1 VSVPLGTETLDV
13 VVVGDVMV
21 DVLAAMSGPLARGS
35 DTPSA
40 VTTAGGG
47 SAANVAVWLAAQGVP
62 TSYVGRVGDDA
73 LGRESV
79 AALTDRGVTAW
90 VSIEADL
97 TTGTCIVLVEPGGE
111 RSMLPDAG
119 ANATLTAADL
129 PQRAFRP
136 GGHLHLSGSTLLNPG
151 SRDAGLAALSM
162 AAAADMTVSVD
173 PSSAAPLAELGA
185 ARFLSMTRGVDLLLA
200 NRDEAAVLA
209 GTSDPHL
216 AAQQLGDTYREVVVK
231 LGADGALWHRGFISA
246 SAPAERGVDVVDTT
260 GAGDTFCG
268 ALGARLALG
277 DPLDAALRWAAAA
290 AALSTTRPGAVP
302 SVPHADEVEAMLT
315 SAA

>member
-1 VSVPLGTETLDV
+1 MSVPLGTETLDV

-90 VSIEADL
+90 VSTEPDL

-136 GGHLHLSGSTLLNPG
+136 GGHLHLSGYTLLNPG

-209 GTSDPHL
+209 ETSDPHL

-231 LGADGALWHRGFISA
+231 LGADGAMWQQGFIGA
-246 SAPAERGVDVVDTT
+246 SAPAERGVEVVDTT
-260 GAGDTFCG
+260 GAGDAFAAGFLASWLLHPEPET
-268 ALGARLALG
+268 ALAAGCRLAARAVSKVGAR
-277 DPLDAALRWAAAA
+277 P
-290 AALSTTRPGAVP
+290 
-302 SVPHADEVEAMLT
+302 
-315 SAA
+315 

>member
-1 VSVPLGTETLDV
+1 VGTETLDV

-79 AALTDRGVTAW
+79 AALTGCGVTAW
-90 VSIEADL
+90 VSTEPDV

-136 GGHLHLSGSTLLNPG
+136 GGHLHLSGYTLLNPG

-231 LGADGALWHRGFISA
+231 LGPDGAMWQQGFIGA

-260 GAGDTFCG
+260 GAGDAFAAGFLASWLLHPEPET
-268 ALGARLALG
+268 ALAAGCRLAARAVSRVGAR
-277 DPLDAALRWAAAA
+277 P
-290 AALSTTRPGAVP
+290 
-302 SVPHADEVEAMLT
+302 
-315 SAA
+315 

>member
-1 VSVPLGTETLDV
+1 MTRRVQPP
-13 VVVGDVMV
+13 GDVA

-79 AALTDRGVTAW
+79 AGLTDRGVTAW
-90 VSIEADL
+90 VSTEPDL

-136 GGHLHLSGSTLLNPG
+136 GGHLHLSGYTLLNPG
-151 SRDAGLAALSM
+151 SRDAGLAALAL

-231 LGADGALWHRGFISA
+231 LGADGAMWQQGFIGA

-260 GAGDTFCG
+260 GAGDAFAAGFLASWLLHPEPET
-268 ALGARLALG
+268 ALAAGCRLAARAVSKVGAR
-277 DPLDAALRWAAAA
+277 P
-290 AALSTTRPGAVP
+290 
-302 SVPHADEVEAMLT
+302 
-315 SAA
+315 

>member
-1 VSVPLGTETLDV
+1 VTVPLGTETLDV

-79 AALTDRGVTAW
+79 AGLTDRGVTAW
-90 VSIEADL
+90 VSTEPDL

-119 ANATLTAADL
+119 ANSTLTAADL

-136 GGHLHLSGSTLLNPG
+136 GGHLHLSGYTLLNPG
-151 SRDAGLAALSM
+151 SRDAGLAALSV

-173 PSSAAPLAELGA
+173 RPRRPRSPSSAP
-185 ARFLSMTRGVDLLLA
+185 
-200 NRDEAAVLA
+200 
-209 GTSDPHL
+209 
-216 AAQQLGDTYREVVVK
+216 
-231 LGADGALWHRGFISA
+231 
-246 SAPAERGVDVVDTT
+246 
-260 GAGDTFCG
+260 
-268 ALGARLALG
+268 
-277 DPLDAALRWAAAA
+277 
-290 AALSTTRPGAVP
+290 PG
-302 SVPHADEVEAMLT
+302 SCR
-315 SAA
+315 

>member
-1 VSVPLGTETLDV
+1 MSVPLGTETLDV

-79 AALTDRGVTAW
+79 TALTDRGVTAW
-90 VSIEADL
+90 VSTEPDL

-136 GGHLHLSGSTLLNPG
+136 GGHLHLSGYTLLNPG

-162 AAAADMTVSVD
+162 AAATDMTVSVD

-231 LGADGALWHRGFISA
+231 LGADGAMWQQGFIGA
-246 SAPAERGVDVVDTT
+246 SAPAERGVEVVDTT
-260 GAGDTFCG
+260 GAGDAFAAGFLASWLLHPEPET
-268 ALGARLALG
+268 ALAAGCRLAARAVSKVGAR
-277 DPLDAALRWAAAA
+277 P
-290 AALSTTRPGAVP
+290 
-302 SVPHADEVEAMLT
+302 
-315 SAA
+315 

>member
-1 VSVPLGTETLDV
+1 MSVPLGTETLDV

-79 AALTDRGVTAW
+79 AALTDRGVTSW
-90 VSIEADL
+90 VSTEPDL

-136 GGHLHLSGSTLLNPG
+136 GGHLHLSGYTLLNPG

-231 LGADGALWHRGFISA
+231 LGPDGAMWQQGFIGA
-246 SAPAERGVDVVDTT
+246 SAPAERGVEVVDTT
-260 GAGDTFCG
+260 GAGDAFAAGFLASWLLHPEPET
-268 ALGARLALG
+268 ALAAGCRLAARAVSRVGAR
-277 DPLDAALRWAAAA
+277 P
-290 AALSTTRPGAVP
+290 
-302 SVPHADEVEAMLT
+302 
-315 SAA
+315 